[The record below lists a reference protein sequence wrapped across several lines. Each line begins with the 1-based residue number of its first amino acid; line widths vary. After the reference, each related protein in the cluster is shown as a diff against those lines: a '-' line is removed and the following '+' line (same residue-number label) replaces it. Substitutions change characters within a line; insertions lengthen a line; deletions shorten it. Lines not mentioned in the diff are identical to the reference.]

1 MDEVRKGATM
11 FTPSMVIW
19 LVLLILALNVI
30 TFVTRILEKYRLLK
44 TPQDSSRTSE
54 RIVSVVQTGEPAI
67 LKDQPSQPTH

>member
-1 MDEVRKGATM
+1 M

-30 TFVTRILEKYRLLK
+30 TFVTRILEKYRLLT
-44 TPQDSSRTSE
+44 TPHDSSRTSE

>member
-19 LVLLILALNVI
+19 LVLLMLALNVI
-30 TFVTRILEKYRLLK
+30 TFVTRILEKYRLLT
-44 TPQDSSRTSE
+44 TPHDSSRTSE

>member
-19 LVLLILALNVI
+19 LVLLMLALNVI

>member
-30 TFVTRILEKYRLLK
+30 TFVTRILEKYRLLT
-44 TPQDSSRTSE
+44 TPHDSSRTSE